1 MARDKA
7 KDDRMFNCNQEHEHS
22 QVASHYGANTEK
34 VLKFLKDS
42 CARDDIYRFTH
53 AQVGSF
59 LANAHVMIFYRIY

>member
-42 CARDDIYRFTH
+42 CARGDIYRFTH
-53 AQVGSF
+53 AQVYQLIKDKLGF
-59 LANAHVMIFYRIY
+59 PVPV

>member
-53 AQVGSF
+53 AQVYQLIKDKLGF
-59 LANAHVMIFYRIY
+59 PVPV

>member
-1 MARDKA
+1 MGRDKA

-53 AQVGSF
+53 AQVYQLIKDKLGF
-59 LANAHVMIFYRIY
+59 PVPV